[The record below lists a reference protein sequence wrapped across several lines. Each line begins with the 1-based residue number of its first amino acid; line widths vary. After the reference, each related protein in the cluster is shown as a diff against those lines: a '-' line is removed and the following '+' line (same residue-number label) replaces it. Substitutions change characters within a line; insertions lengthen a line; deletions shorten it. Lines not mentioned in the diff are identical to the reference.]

1 MGCNK
6 YENAFT
12 NGNHCDCFS
21 PNGAGAI
28 NSGDGTLGAS
38 TFVGVTYQ
46 HKVHP
51 GIPGVAEA
59 KAKRG
64 ELNIPEY
71 EADFVMYPSTFCP
84 STNTRFGG
92 DSACGK
98 DVGSCGKIMVPAE
111 EGYPGGFRI
120 IDHYPN
126 ELSFE
131 PGYSDEWFFFLYDTS
146 APVAGYPC
154 FYLEQIDRTATA
166 VTTTTT
172 TTPPSGNP
180 GEPGYD
186 PGGTSTSTSTSTSSS
201 TDYECH
207 PCTAFQCPPEATRIS
222 YTTGDG
228 RIVDGRDPFP
238 TIWTAHTTSNSIA
251 FRYNDGIP
259 TQAPVGC
266 TGFSLIGNGLAE
278 TDAWNQEQEY
288 GTFQIVTDNP
298 WADPDDQGFSSIL
311 IAGETG
317 ELNDGV
323 NATGL
328 RIKFRYEPSTTVTGG
343 STTITGSL
351 IRIDEILA
359 PGAGYVGGEVF
370 DISIPVNS
378 GSIDFQLKVTAVGPV
393 ESSNPYNNY
402 SLVNAGDT
410 VNGHTVT
417 AVKHMDL
424 EFNYHVLE
432 IDGSGSDF
440 TKDAA
445 YTTNR
450 GNQITVLAGNG
461 IPDRAFFGGMYEFRQ
476 KSFQYMTADLNQI
489 PNSAD
494 EFRQPTAKKTVE
506 VTYTSASSNIQLKS
520 SSDTQYVK
528 VGYSVKGPMIPAN
541 TYISG
546 VSGTNITLS
555 QPTADISTSGSYD
568 GELEVTNIEIVNGR
582 IASINVVDGGQNW
595 NLLTGTPVL
604 ELVTASS
611 DIPVQAKIDYNIT
624 GGVLQ
629 SVEVVAGGSG
639 YPQGLQID
647 IAIPRTGKNND
658 DVGWPSSDR
667 ATDRSNDIGDS
678 VYSLPQFQNDPRES
692 ELIEVDTAS
701 EYGRTPRDYNYEGGE
716 IDTVEKFNLIMSR
729 AAADRPKKQKAIK
742 SEVVIKGTKAVQKDR
757 GGEASI
763 GLESLRFTTQLRKS
777 DLRKA
782 LNQHQYDEVRFN
794 NPVNPIK
801 DLKRVKGVLRTE
813 NLERDLPDRE
823 DYDDLKWQTLDERL
837 PDAFAQSPGT
847 RKLMSQIVENDK
859 LISEEFIELNTED
872 PAVTASGTK
881 LKKYDREEV
890 KTVRGTAF
898 DLPCAGKYTK
908 YLLRQYKPDN
918 RETMRINVTLG
929 WQPSISSGCGDS
941 TGCASAG
948 FPFGGWGD
956 AGSTTDGDTT
966 TTISYASLLL
976 GPYGE
981 GCHDWE
987 ASGDLLI
994 YNDFTNGAYTYKI
1007 AVDAYGNPFAF
1018 KCQ

>member
-6 YENAFT
+6 YKDAFE

-28 NSGDGTLGAS
+28 NSGDGTLGSS
-38 TFVGVTYQ
+38 TFIGVTYQ
-46 HKVHP
+46 HNNYV
-51 GIPGVAEA
+51 GIPGLAEA

-64 ELNIPEY
+64 QVNVPEY
-71 EADFVMYPSTFCP
+71 EADFVMYPSSICP
-84 STNTRFGG
+84 ATSTRFGG
-92 DSACGK
+92 DTSCGK
-98 DVGSCGKIMVPAE
+98 TIGTCGKIMVPSE
-111 EGYPGGFRI
+111 TGLFGGTGYRI
-120 IDHYPN
+120 IDHYPS

-154 FYLEQIDRTATA
+154 YYIETINRTSSS
-166 VTTTTT
+166 TTTT
-172 TTPPSGNP
+172 TTPPSGTP
-180 GEPGYD
+180 GDPGYD
-186 PGGTSTSTSTSTSSS
+186 PGGTSSSTSSS
-201 TDYECH
+201 TTTDTECH
-207 PCTAFQCPPEATRIS
+207 PCTAFSCPAGATTIS

-238 TIWTAHTTSNSIA
+238 TIWTAHTRSDSIA
-251 FRYNDGIP
+251 FRYDSGIP
-259 TQAPVGC
+259 TTAPIGC
-266 TGFSLIGNGLAE
+266 TDFALIGNGLAE
-278 TDAWNQEQEY
+278 TDSWNEEQEY

-298 WADPDDQGFSSIL
+298 WADPDDIGFSSIY
-311 IAGETG
+311 IAGEGG

-323 NATGL
+323 SATGL
-328 RIKFRYEPSTTVTGG
+328 RIKFRYEPSTTVTSG
-343 STTITGSL
+343 TETVTGSL
-351 IRIDEILA
+351 IRVDEILS
-359 PGAGYVGGEVF
+359 PGAGYSGGETF

-402 SLVNAGDT
+402 SLINAGDT

-424 EFNYHVLE
+424 EFNYHILE

-440 TKDAA
+440 TKDTS

-450 GNQITVLAGNG
+450 GNDITVLAGNG

-494 EFRQPTAKKTVE
+494 EFRQPTARKTVE
-506 VTYTSASSNIQLKS
+506 VTYTSASDQVVLKN

-528 VGYSVKGPMIPAN
+528 VGYSVKSPSVPAN
-541 TYISG
+541 TYISA
-546 VSGTNITLS
+546 VNGTTLTLS
-555 QPTADISTSGSYD
+555 QSTANVSTASTYE
-568 GELEVTNIEIVNGR
+568 GELEVTNIEILNGG
-582 IASINVVDGGQNW
+582 IVSINVVDGGSNW
-595 NLLTGTPVL
+595 NLLNSRPKL
-604 ELVTASS
+604 ALVTSS
-611 DIPVQAKIDYNIT
+611 QSIKTNAKIDYQIV

-629 SVEVVAGGSG
+629 SVDVISRGSG
-639 YPQGLQID
+639 YAQGTQID
-647 IAIPRTGKNND
+647 IAIPDIGKD
-658 DVGWPSSDR
+658 QDSTAWVSSDR
-667 ATDRSNDIGDS
+667 SFDRSNDIGDA
-678 VYSLPQFQNDPRES
+678 VYSLPQFQNDPQES
-692 ELIEVDTAS
+692 ELVEVDTATL
-701 EYGRTPRDYNYEGGE
+701 YGRTPRDYNYEGGE
-716 IDTVEKFNLIMSR
+716 IDTVEKFNRILAR
-729 AAADRPKKQKAIK
+729 AAADRPKKQKAVK
-742 SEVVIKGTKAVQKDR
+742 SEVVVEGTTAKQKDT
-757 GGEASI
+757 GGEASV
-763 GLESLRFTTQLRKS
+763 GLESLRFRTQLRKS
-777 DLRKA
+777 DIRKA
-782 LNQHQYDEVRFN
+782 MNQHQYDEVRFR
-794 NPVNPIK
+794 NPVNPIN

-813 NLERDLPDRE
+813 QLERDLPDRE
-823 DYDDLKWQTLDERL
+823 DLEDLQWQTLDDRL
-837 PDAFAQSPGT
+837 PDAFAASPGA
-847 RKLMSQIVENDK
+847 RKFVAQIVENDK
-859 LISEEFIELNTED
+859 LRKEDLINLNTES
-872 PAVTASGTK
+872 PEVTASGTK

-918 RETMRINVTLG
+918 RETIRINVTLG
-929 WQPSISSGCGDS
+929 WEPSISSGCGDS

-956 AGSTTDGDTT
+956 AGSTTSGDTT
-966 TTISYASLLL
+966 TSVTYTSTLA

-981 GCHDWE
+981 GCHDWQ

-994 YNDFTNGAYTYKI
+994 YNDFTNGAYVYKL

>member
-6 YENAFT
+6 YKDAYQNE
-12 NGNHCDCFS
+12 NHCDCFS

-28 NSGDGTLGAS
+28 NSGDGSLGSS

-51 GIPGVAEA
+51 GIPGVSEV
-59 KAKRG
+59 KAKRAKP
-64 ELNIPEY
+64 NIPEY

-84 STNTRFGG
+84 NTNTRFGG
-92 DSACGK
+92 DSNCGK
-98 DVGSCGKIMVPAE
+98 DVGSCGKIMVPAQ

-120 IDHYPN
+120 INHYPE

-154 FYLEQIDRTATA
+154 FYLEQITRGSSVS
-166 VTTTTT
+166 VTTTGTDPETGETT
-172 TTPPSGNP
+172 
-180 GEPGYD
+180 
-186 PGGTSTSTSTSTSSS
+186 TSTSTTNSSS
-201 TDYECH
+201 IDYECH
-207 PCTAFQCPPEATRIS
+207 PCTSFTCPAGATRIS

-238 TIWTAHTTSNSIA
+238 TIWTAHTTSDSIA

-266 TGFSLIGNGLAE
+266 IDFALIGNGLTE

-298 WADPDDQGFSSIL
+298 WADPDDQGFSSIF
-311 IAGETG
+311 IAGENG
-317 ELNDGV
+317 ELNNG
-323 NATGL
+323 NTATGL

-359 PGAGYVGGEVF
+359 PGAGYAGGETF
-370 DISIPVNS
+370 NISIPVNS
-378 GSIDFQLKVTAVGPV
+378 GSIDFQVKVTAVGPV

-432 IDGSGSDF
+432 IDGSGSAF
-440 TKDAA
+440 TKDTS

-450 GNQITVLAGNG
+450 GNNITVLAGNG

-494 EFRQPTAKKTVE
+494 DFRQPTAKKTVE
-506 VTYTSASSNIQLKS
+506 VTYTSASSSIQLKN

-528 VGYSVKGPMIPAN
+528 VGYSVKGAMIPAN
-541 TYISG
+541 TYITA

-555 QPTADISTSGSYD
+555 QPTADVSVSGSYD
-568 GELEVTNIEIVNGR
+568 GEIEVTNIEIVNGR
-582 IASINVVDGGQNW
+582 IESINIVDGGQNW

-604 ELVTASS
+604 ELVTSNQ
-611 DIPVQAKIDYNIT
+611 DIKTNAKIDYNIT

-629 SVEVVAGGSG
+629 SVDVVSGGSG

-647 IAIPRTGKNND
+647 IGIPRTGKNQD
-658 DVGWPSSDR
+658 DVGWAGSDR
-667 ATDRSNDIGDS
+667 ANDRSNDIGDA
-678 VYSLPQFQNDPRES
+678 VYSLPQFQNDPAES
-692 ELIEVDTAS
+692 ELIVVDTAS
-701 EYGRTPRDYNYEGGE
+701 LYGRTPRDYNYEGGE
-716 IDTVEKFNLIMSR
+716 IDTVEKFNLIMER
-729 AAADRPKKQKAIK
+729 AANDRPKKNTAIK
-742 SEVVIKGTKAVQKDR
+742 SSVEVKGTKVVQKDS

-782 LNQHQYDEVRFN
+782 LNQHQYDEVRFK

-823 DYDDLKWQTLDERL
+823 DYDDLKWQTLDDRL
-837 PDAFAQSPGT
+837 PDAFASSPGS
-847 RKLMSQIVENDK
+847 RKLMAQIVENDK
-859 LISEEFIELNTED
+859 LVSEEFIDLNTED

-918 RETMRINVTLG
+918 RETMKINVTLG
-929 WQPSISSGCGDS
+929 WEPSISSGCGDS

-948 FPFGGWGD
+948 YPFGGWGD
-956 AGSTTDGDTT
+956 AGTSGD
-966 TTISYASLLL
+966 TTISYSSLLQ

-1007 AVDAYGNPFAF
+1007 AVEAYGNPFAF